1 MNKSKLELITR
12 VENIYNILKDKNP
25 NEYVDFAENILEVSE
40 KKYDKE
46 ELVFDNFYKVLKN
59 VSNTNVEILS
69 GGKTIVQNYKYFVND
84 FLKLRLKNG
93 LYVSDN
99 QYINDLSIEE
109 LKYVLLWIRRIS
121 KANSK
126 NNKKN
131 NNRSNN
137 NRYDKK
143 YENKRSESKNSKSK
157 FAYQDKYK
165 KEYND
170 SPFAVLKGK
179 F

>member
-1 MNKSKLELITR
+1 MNKSKPELITR

-25 NEYVDFAENILEVSE
+25 SGYVDFVENILEVSE
-40 KKYDKE
+40 KKYNKE
-46 ELVFDNFYKVLKN
+46 ELAFDSFYRVLKN

-69 GGKTIVQNYKYFVND
+69 GGKANIQNYKYFVND
-84 FLKLRLKNG
+84 FLKIKSQNG
-93 LYVSDN
+93 LYVSAN
-99 QYINDLSIEE
+99 QYISDLSIEE
-109 LKYVLLWIRRIS
+109 LKYVLLWIRRLS
-121 KANSK
+121 KANSR

-131 NNRSNN
+131 NNRNNN

-143 YENKRSESKNSKSK
+143 YEKRSKSKNSKSK

-170 SPFAVLKGK
+170 SPFAVLKDK
-179 F
+179 FK